1 MSEGIAPPEIL
12 DDPNQLEDAPRVRH
26 GLPVARA
33 FAERR
38 AGEHPLE
45 LTYKSLTINRSDL
58 ISKIMENK
66 SEIKGLE
73 RDKNVKK
80 YKLKIENGRLLQ
92 DMLRDIEIKIQETNM
107 QIQKKMEPGGISAP
121 GVKKGFVRL
130 NQPCNERDYDSKLK
144 IHSEKDK
151 LDLVCS
157 KTAGGDG
164 TYRYRHVGNPG
175 DPNIEGIDVI
185 SGEMIEAMRKNENF
199 STRGMA
205 TMEEFPPDVNQKA
218 RNIAIR
224 AYEGDVSLSD
234 RKWINSGSRF
244 SGNVTSRG
252 EPFQGPISKL
262 GPDGKPMDGLLKRD
276 QMKKI
281 YADGGIARKFI
292 HRRALKDEKTR
303 DTLRTA
309 EFYRSIQGLDLP
321 EGDEEDD
328 EPMPQYNKQVVTD
341 EMVEGWDPETKNFN
355 DLTPEEE
362 KQTFIES
369 LNFKSLKELKQLAE
383 SLNVEQIPDEIDELR
398 ELIKRKKY
406 SYPES
411 GGTKATEHEDEDEYE
426 DEDAFG
432 GGGKSKKR
440 RKSKKS
446 KSKRRKSKRRKTRRK
461 KR

>member
-1 MSEGIAPPEIL
+1 M
-12 DDPNQLEDAPRVRH
+12 
-26 GLPVARA
+26 
-33 FAERR
+33 
-38 AGEHPLE
+38 
-45 LTYKSLTINRSDL
+45 
-58 ISKIMENK
+58 
-66 SEIKGLE
+66 
-73 RDKNVKK
+73 
-80 YKLKIENGRLLQ
+80 
-92 DMLRDIEIKIQETNM
+92 KIQETNM

-205 TMEEFPPDVNQKA
+205 TMGEFPPDVNQKA

-224 AYEGDVSLSD
+224 AYEGDVSSSD
-234 RKWINSGSRF
+234 RKWINNGIRF

-292 HRRALKDEKTR
+292 HRRALRDEKTR

-328 EPMPQYNKQVVTD
+328 GPMPQYNKQVVTD
-341 EMVEGWDPETKNFN
+341 EMVEGWDPKTKNFN

-383 SLNVEQIPDEIDELR
+383 SLNVEQISDKIDELR

-411 GGTKATEHEDEDEYE
+411 GGTKATENEDE

-440 RKSKKS
+440 RKSKK
-446 KSKRRKSKRRKTRRK
+446 RKSKRRKTRRK